1 MPFLLLFSLKYLSA
15 NFVAFGAI
23 FNNYLSSVFV
33 IFVKI
38 RMFRYQVIYIHSPN
52 AVVVYDNE
60 GALLFSLIAFTVII
74 FIQANMLIAVLK
86 CRLYLSAKLVHQLAL
101 KVAEKSVSFLSI
113 SNLLLV
119 HKLLNFFFEIMFFC
133 SDIFLIGIILPQFI
147 SVVVIMNLNNN
158 VS

>member
-1 MPFLLLFSLKYLSA
+1 
-15 NFVAFGAI
+15 
-23 FNNYLSSVFV
+23 
-33 IFVKI
+33 
-38 RMFRYQVIYIHSPN
+38 MFRYQVIYIHSPN